1 MKIYI
6 FDTEYLSWNKKQSN
20 VIDNPRPKKQFPELI
35 QIFIKEIFTKKKI
48 HKLIFAKPKH
58 YEVYPYRIS
67 KLTGIKKNFLNKNGL
82 DFKEVYK
89 ILTDFIPENSLLIS
103 NGDDYRIL
111 DSNIKIN
118 KIKKKNKSIY
128 LLNFYEIIKD
138 EKIFSSFKKLNYI
151 NTETIKKNL
160 KLKIK
165 SHNAMNDVNILYL
178 CLKKIKLKKSSL
190 VNYKKLFKLYKI

>member
-6 FDTEYLSWNKKQSN
+6 FDTEYLSWSKKQSN

-48 HKLIFAKPKH
+48 HKLIFSKPKH

-82 DFKEVYK
+82 DFEEVYK
-89 ILTDFIPENSLLIS
+89 IFTDFIPVNSLLIS

-118 KIKKKNKSIY
+118 KIKKKNKNIY

-151 NTETIKKNL
+151 NTETIKKTL

-190 VNYKKLFKLYKI
+190 VNYKGLFKLYKI